1 MQKLTA
7 SAVKQSKCSG
17 RAYKMADG
25 GGLYLHVKSSG
36 KYWRYKYR
44 VEGTEKLLA
53 LGVFPDISLAEARK
67 RHQTA
72 REELTNGIDPSEV
85 RKVQKITK
93 SLTNKDGFEAVAR
106 EWFNQRLLDKS
117 ASHKVR
123 TMRILEKDLFPSIGN
138 RPISKIT
145 APELLAV
152 LRKIEERT
160 IDIAHRAKQVAS
172 AVFRYAV
179 ATGRAK
185 DDPSRDLTGALKTRT
200 KAHHAA
206 ITDPEELGRL
216 LVAMDGYE
224 GSLVVTTALQL
235 SALLFQRPG
244 EIRHMEWLEI
254 NWEKNLWEIPAS
266 KMKMNLDHLVPLC
279 RQARELLTQIHK
291 LTGRAKYVFPSARG
305 ASRPLSENGVRT
317 ALRSLEFDNNTMTPH
332 GFRATARTIL
342 DEELECRVDF
352 IEHQLAHAVR
362 DANGRAYNRTTHL
375 EGRTKMMQ
383 QWADYLDDLRNSDQK
398 IVPFRRKVE
407 VNA

>member
-7 SAVKQSKCSG
+7 AFVKQAKPRDKAFSLV
-17 RAYKMADG
+17 DG
-25 GGLYLHVKSSG
+25 GGLYLLVKQAG
-36 KYWRYKYR
+36 KYWRYNYR
-44 VEGTEKLLA
+44 YCGKQKTLS
-53 LGVFPDISLAEARK
+53 LGVYPDISLAEARK

-72 REELTNGIDPSEV
+72 REELTNGIDPSEI

-93 SLTNKDGFEAVAR
+93 SLANKDDFESVAR
-106 EWFNQRLLDKS
+106 EWFNQKLLDKS
-117 ASHKVR
+117 DSHKVR
-123 TMRILEKDLFPSIGN
+123 TTRILEKDLFPSIGG
-138 RPISKIT
+138 RPISRIT

-152 LRKIEERT
+152 LRKIEART
-160 IDIAHRAKQVAS
+160 VDIAHRAKQVAS

-179 ATGRAK
+179 TTGRAEG
-185 DDPSRDLTGALKTRT
+185 DPSRDLAGALKGKSKT
-200 KAHHAA
+200 HHAA

-216 LVAMDGYE
+216 LLAMDGYQ

-254 NWEKNLWEIPAS
+254 NWGKNLWEIPAS
-266 KMKMNLDHLVPLC
+266 KMKMKVDHLVPLS

-291 LTGRAKYVFPSARG
+291 LTGRGKYVFHSARG
-305 ASRPLSENGVRT
+305 VTRPLSENGVRT
-317 ALRSLEFDNNTMTPH
+317 ALRSLEFDNDTMTPH

-342 DEELECRVDF
+342 DEELKCRVDY

-375 EGRTKMMQ
+375 DGRREMMQ
-383 QWADYLDDLRNSDQK
+383 QWADYLDDLRNSNQK
-398 IVPFRRKVE
+398 VLPFRRKAE

>member
-7 SAVKQSKCSG
+7 AFVKQAKPRDKAFSLV
-17 RAYKMADG
+17 DG
-25 GGLYLHVKSSG
+25 GGLYLLVKQAG
-36 KYWRYKYR
+36 KYWRYNYR
-44 VEGTEKLLA
+44 YCGKQKTLS
-53 LGVFPDISLAEARK
+53 LGVYPDISLAEARK

-72 REELTNGIDPSEV
+72 REELTNGIDPSEI

-93 SLTNKDGFEAVAR
+93 SLANKDDFESVAR
-106 EWFNQRLLDKS
+106 EWFNQKLLDKS
-117 ASHKVR
+117 DSHKVR
-123 TMRILEKDLFPSIGN
+123 TTRILEKDLFPSIGG
-138 RPISKIT
+138 RPISRIT

-152 LRKIEERT
+152 LRKIEGRT
-160 IDIAHRAKQVAS
+160 VDIAHRAKQVAS

-179 ATGRAK
+179 TTGRAEG
-185 DDPSRDLTGALKTRT
+185 DPSRDLAGALKVTSKT
-200 KAHHAA
+200 HHAA

-216 LVAMDGYE
+216 LLAMDGYQ

-254 NWEKNLWEIPAS
+254 NWGKNLWEIPAS
-266 KMKMNLDHLVPLC
+266 KMKMKVDHLVPLS

-291 LTGRAKYVFPSARG
+291 LTGRGKYVFPSARG
-305 ASRPLSENGVRT
+305 VTRPLSENGVRT
-317 ALRSLEFDNNTMTPH
+317 ALRSLEFDNDTMTPH

-342 DEELECRVDF
+342 DEELKCRVDY

-375 EGRTKMMQ
+375 DGRREMMQ
-383 QWADYLDDLRNSDQK
+383 QWADYLDDLRNSNQK
-398 IVPFRRKVE
+398 VLPFRRKAE

>member
-7 SAVKQSKCSG
+7 AFVKQAKPRDKAFSLV
-17 RAYKMADG
+17 DG
-25 GGLYLHVKSSG
+25 GGLYLLVKQAG
-36 KYWRYKYR
+36 KYWRYNYR
-44 VEGTEKLLA
+44 YCGKQKTLS
-53 LGVFPDISLAEARK
+53 LGVYPDISLAEARK

-72 REELTNGIDPSEV
+72 REELTNGIDPSEI

-93 SLTNKDGFEAVAR
+93 SLANKDDFESVAR
-106 EWFNQRLLDKS
+106 EWFNQKLLDKS
-117 ASHKVR
+117 DSHKVR
-123 TMRILEKDLFPSIGN
+123 TTRILEKDLFPSIGG
-138 RPISKIT
+138 RPISRIT

-152 LRKIEERT
+152 LRKIEART
-160 IDIAHRAKQVAS
+160 VDIAHRAKQVAS

-179 ATGRAK
+179 TTGRAEG
-185 DDPSRDLTGALKTRT
+185 DPSRDLAGALKVKSKT
-200 KAHHAA
+200 HHAA

-216 LVAMDGYE
+216 LLAMDGYQ

-254 NWEKNLWEIPAS
+254 NWGKNLWEIPAS
-266 KMKMNLDHLVPLC
+266 KMKMKVDHLVPLS

-291 LTGRAKYVFPSARG
+291 LTGRGKYVFPSARG
-305 ASRPLSENGVRT
+305 VTRPLSENGVRT
-317 ALRSLEFDNNTMTPH
+317 ALRSLEFDNDTMTPH

-342 DEELECRVDF
+342 DEELKCRVDY

-375 EGRTKMMQ
+375 DGRREMMQ
-383 QWADYLDDLRNSDQK
+383 QWADYLDDLRNSNQK
-398 IVPFRRKVE
+398 VLPFRRKAE

>member
-7 SAVKQSKCSG
+7 AFVKQAKPRDKAFSLV
-17 RAYKMADG
+17 DG
-25 GGLYLHVKSSG
+25 VGLYLLVKQAG
-36 KYWRYKYR
+36 KYWRYNYR
-44 VEGTEKLLA
+44 YCGKQKTLS
-53 LGVFPDISLAEARK
+53 LGVYPDISLAEARK

-72 REELTNGIDPSEV
+72 REELTNGIDPSEI

-93 SLTNKDGFEAVAR
+93 SLANKDDFESVAR
-106 EWFNQRLLDKS
+106 EWFNQKLLDKS
-117 ASHKVR
+117 DSHKVR
-123 TMRILEKDLFPSIGN
+123 TTRILEKDLFPSIGG
-138 RPISKIT
+138 RPISRIT

-152 LRKIEERT
+152 LRKIEART
-160 IDIAHRAKQVAS
+160 VDIAHRAKQVAS

-179 ATGRAK
+179 TTGRAEG
-185 DDPSRDLTGALKTRT
+185 DPSRDLAGALKVTSKT
-200 KAHHAA
+200 HHAA

-216 LVAMDGYE
+216 LLAMDGYQ

-254 NWEKNLWEIPAS
+254 NWGKNLWEIPAS
-266 KMKMNLDHLVPLC
+266 KMKMKVDHLVPLS

-291 LTGRAKYVFPSARG
+291 LTGRGKYVFPSARG
-305 ASRPLSENGVRT
+305 VTRPLSENGVRT
-317 ALRSLEFDNNTMTPH
+317 ALRSLEFDNDTMTPH

-342 DEELECRVDF
+342 DEELKCRVDY

-375 EGRTKMMQ
+375 DGRREMMQ
-383 QWADYLDDLRNSDQK
+383 QWADYLDDLRNSNQK
-398 IVPFRRKVE
+398 VLPFRRKAE

>member
-7 SAVKQSKCSG
+7 AFVKQAKPRDKAFSLV
-17 RAYKMADG
+17 DG
-25 GGLYLHVKSSG
+25 GGLYLLVKQAG
-36 KYWRYKYR
+36 KYWRYNYR
-44 VEGTEKLLA
+44 YCGKQKTLS
-53 LGVFPDISLAEARK
+53 LGVYPDISLAEARK

-72 REELTNGIDPSEV
+72 REELTNGIDPSEI

-93 SLTNKDGFEAVAR
+93 SLANKDDFESVAR
-106 EWFNQRLLDKS
+106 EWFNQKLLDKS
-117 ASHKVR
+117 DSHKVR
-123 TMRILEKDLFPSIGN
+123 TTRILEKDLFPSIGG
-138 RPISKIT
+138 RPISRIT

-152 LRKIEERT
+152 LRKIEART
-160 IDIAHRAKQVAS
+160 VDIAHRAKQVAS

-179 ATGRAK
+179 TTGRAEG
-185 DDPSRDLTGALKTRT
+185 DPSRDLAGALKVTSKT
-200 KAHHAA
+200 HHAA

-216 LVAMDGYE
+216 LLAMDGYQ

-254 NWEKNLWEIPAS
+254 NWGKNLWEIPAS
-266 KMKMNLDHLVPLC
+266 KMKMKVDHLVPLS

-291 LTGRAKYVFPSARG
+291 LTGRGKYVFPSARG
-305 ASRPLSENGVRT
+305 VTRPLSENGVRT
-317 ALRSLEFDNNTMTPH
+317 ALRSLEFDNDTMTPH

-342 DEELECRVDF
+342 DEELKCRVDY

-375 EGRTKMMQ
+375 DGRREMMQ
-383 QWADYLDDLRNSDQK
+383 QWADYLDDLRNSNQK
-398 IVPFRRKVE
+398 VLPFRRKAE

>member
-1 MQKLTA
+1 VQKLTA
-7 SAVKQSKCSG
+7 SAVKQSKPSD

-25 GGLYLHVKSSG
+25 GGLYLHVKPSG

-44 VEGTEKLLA
+44 FEGTEKLLA

-67 RHQTA
+67 RHQMA
-72 REELTNGIDPSEV
+72 REELTNGIDPSEI

-93 SLTNKDGFEAVAR
+93 SLANKDDFESVAR
-106 EWFNQRLLDKS
+106 EWFNQKLLDKS
-117 ASHKVR
+117 GSHKVR
-123 TMRILEKDLFPSIGN
+123 TMRILEKDLFPSIGG
-138 RPISKIT
+138 RPISRIT
-145 APELLAV
+145 TPELLAV
-152 LRKIEERT
+152 LRKIEDRT

-179 ATGRAK
+179 TTGRAEG
-185 DDPSRDLTGALKTRT
+185 DPSRDLAGALKVKT
-200 KAHHAA
+200 KTHHAA

-216 LVAMDGYE
+216 LVAIDGYQ

-254 NWEKNLWEIPAS
+254 NWGKNLWEIPAS

-279 RQARELLTQIHK
+279 RQARELLTLIHK
-291 LTGRAKYVFPSARG
+291 LTGRGKYVFPSARG
-305 ASRPLSENGVRT
+305 VSRPLSENGVRT
-317 ALRSLEFDNNTMTPH
+317 ALRSLEFDNDTMTPH

-342 DEELECRVDF
+342 DEELKCRVDY

-375 EGRTKMMQ
+375 EGRGKMMQ
-383 QWADYLDDLRNSDQK
+383 LWADYLDDLRNSNQK
-398 IVPFRRKVE
+398 VLPFRQRIA
-407 VNA
+407 NA

>member
-7 SAVKQSKCSG
+7 TSVKQAKPRDKAFSLV
-17 RAYKMADG
+17 DG
-25 GGLYLHVKSSG
+25 GGLYLLVKRAS
-36 KYWRYKYR
+36 KYWRYNYR
-44 VEGTEKLLA
+44 HCGRQKTLA
-53 LGVFPDISLAEARK
+53 LGVYPDVSLSEARK
-67 RHQTA
+67 RHLMA
-72 REELTNGIDPSEV
+72 REQLASGIDPSEV
-85 RKVQKITK
+85 RKVQKITGNLA
-93 SLTNKDGFEAVAR
+93 SKDDFQAIAL

-152 LRKIEERT
+152 LRKIEDRT

-172 AVFRYAV
+172 AVFKYAIT
-179 ATGRAK
+179 TGRAEG
-185 DDPSRDLTGALKTRT
+185 DPSRDLAGALKVKT
-200 KAHHAA
+200 KTHHAA
-206 ITDPEELGRL
+206 ITEPEELGRL
-216 LVAMDGYE
+216 LVAIDGYQ
-224 GSLVVTTALQL
+224 GSLVVTTALKL

-244 EIRHMEWLEI
+244 EIRRMECEEV
-254 NWEKNLWEIPAS
+254 NWGKNLWEIPKS
-266 KMKMNLDHLVPLC
+266 KMKMNSDHLVPLC

-291 LTGRAKYVFPSARG
+291 LTGRGEYVFPSARG
-305 ASRPLSENGVRT
+305 VTRPLSENGVRT
-317 ALRSLEFDNNTMTPH
+317 ALRSLEFDNDTMTPH

-342 DEELECRVDF
+342 DEELKCRVDY

-375 EGRTKMMQ
+375 EGRRKMMQ
-383 QWADYLDDLRNSDQK
+383 LWADYLDELRSSNQNV
-398 IVPFRRKVE
+398 VPFRRKVE

>member
-7 SAVKQSKCSG
+7 AFVKQAKPRDKAFSLV
-17 RAYKMADG
+17 DG
-25 GGLYLHVKSSG
+25 GGLYLLVKLAG
-36 KYWRYKYR
+36 KYWRYNYR
-44 VEGTEKLLA
+44 YCGKQKTLS
-53 LGVFPDISLAEARK
+53 LGVYPDISLAEARK

-72 REELTNGIDPSEV
+72 REELTNGIDPSEI

-93 SLTNKDGFEAVAR
+93 SLANKDDFESVAR
-106 EWFNQRLLDKS
+106 EWFNQKLLDKS
-117 ASHKVR
+117 DSYKVR
-123 TMRILEKDLFPSIGN
+123 TTRILEKDLFPSIGG
-138 RPISKIT
+138 RPISRIT

-152 LRKIEERT
+152 LRKIEART
-160 IDIAHRAKQVAS
+160 VDIAHRAKQVAS

-179 ATGRAK
+179 TTGRAEG
-185 DDPSRDLTGALKTRT
+185 DPSRDLAGALKVKSKT
-200 KAHHAA
+200 HHAA

-216 LVAMDGYE
+216 LLAMDGYQ

-254 NWEKNLWEIPAS
+254 NWGKNLWEIPAS
-266 KMKMNLDHLVPLC
+266 KMKMKVDHLVPLS

-291 LTGRAKYVFPSARG
+291 LTGRGKYVFPSARG
-305 ASRPLSENGVRT
+305 VTRPLSENGVRT
-317 ALRSLEFDNNTMTPH
+317 ALRSLDFDNDTMTPH

-342 DEELECRVDF
+342 DEELKCRVDY

-375 EGRTKMMQ
+375 DGRRKMMQ
-383 QWADYLDDLRNSDQK
+383 QWADYLDDLRNSNQK
-398 IVPFRRKVE
+398 VLPFRRKVE